1 MNGSSIVAAG
11 DLPVQH
17 QPLPA
22 HLAETTGVS
31 TGSVP
36 LESIAGLV
44 GGVWEHSTGIST
56 DVEQDEMFVVI
67 AGRGRIV
74 LDDGS
79 VLDLKPGTVGVLR
92 AGEKTRWEIDEP
104 LRKVWFA
111 ADA

>member
-1 MNGSSIVAAG
+1 MNRSLIVEAG

-22 HLAETTGVS
+22 NVAVTPGVS
-31 TGSVP
+31 TGSVR
-36 LESIAGLV
+36 LDSIAGLV
-44 GGVWEHSTGIST
+44 CGVWEHSTGIST

-67 AGRGRIV
+67 AGRGRII

-79 VLDLKPGTVGVLR
+79 VLELQPGTVGVLR
-92 AGEKTRWEIDEP
+92 AGEQTRWEIDEP